1 LLIDVPD
8 FCQKHDIEEL
18 DMERAYVNP
27 KKRRQVT
34 GIANK
39 RHYQVDSLNDV
50 LDWLVQELDG
60 RFSDTSSNLF
70 VWSAALSPRDSF
82 RDLNLK
88 SLINLAKLYPQ
99 NFYPGEM
106 RDLDKALRLYI
117 ADVRLN
123 ISFSNIEITFSPS
136 FLRKWWRQGGI
147 LCILCFIGC

>member
-1 LLIDVPD
+1 LASL
-8 FCQKHDIEEL
+8 K
-18 DMERAYVNP
+18 AY
-27 KKRRQVT
+27 
-34 GIANK
+34 
-39 RHYQVDSLNDV
+39 
-50 LDWLVQELDG
+50 G
-60 RFSDTSSNLF
+60 RFSDTSSNLL
-70 VWSAALSPRDSF
+70 VWSAVLSPRDSF
-82 RDLNLK
+82 HGFKLE